1 MKEAIVIFV
10 TASSEEE
17 ARTLAR
23 DLVGSKLVACA
34 NLLPGLHSLFYWKG
48 KVEEAGEVLLMMK
61 SRAEL
66 FDRIERRV
74 RKLHSYEVPEI
85 IALPILQGSAP
96 YLAWIMEETDGA
108 D

>member
-23 DLVGSKLVACA
+23 KLVDSRLVACA
-34 NLLPGLHSLFYWKG
+34 NVVPGLQSLFHWKG
-48 KVEEAGEVLLMMK
+48 NVEEAKEVLLILK

-66 FDRIERRV
+66 FDRVEQRV
-74 RKLHSYEVPEI
+74 RELHSYEVPEI

-96 YLAWIMEETDGA
+96 YLAWINEETGDG
-108 D
+108 

>member
-1 MKEAIVIFV
+1 MKQAIVILV

-23 DLVGSKLVACA
+23 ELVGSKLVACA
-34 NLLPGLHSLFYWKG
+34 GLLPGVQSLFHWKG
-48 KVEEAGEVLLMMK
+48 KVEEEKEVLLILK

-66 FDRIERRV
+66 FDRVEQRV
-74 RKLHSYEVPEI
+74 RELHSYEVPEI

-96 YLAWIMEETDGA
+96 YLAWINEETGDG
-108 D
+108 